1 MNQDIM
7 SKTTLTPMG
16 SYPKVNENPEVT
28 ALAYIDL
35 HSLAEIWDL
44 AHRLSGGQALPG
56 EV

>member
-1 MNQDIM
+1 M